1 MHTHRGIE
9 LFAERHGAERLVFGS
24 GFRAHMG
31 VSLAILALT
40 DLEQTEREQIAHENL
55 EWLPGL
61 VPLEIG
67 LTEAEAAP
75 ALAP

>member
-1 MHTHRGIE
+1 
-9 LFAERHGAERLVFGS
+9 
-24 GFRAHMG
+24 MG

-61 VPLEIG
+61 APLEIG